1 MTDDLQ
7 NAAIL
12 KCPSCGSLM
21 GVPDLHGI
29 VQCGY
34 CGTKIVLPPTD
45 ATKENKNLV
54 RYKELCQVER
64 QAKNWKDLL
73 KYASEILEIDPDNL
87 DAWIDKALATG
98 SLSSGYSHRLDEAR
112 GYLQKAA
119 ELSPDDARIDE
130 IKTIIEDVQF
140 KGYINLALERNKAAV
155 DMFNFRIVNSVSIG
169 FLGEAMANFIA
180 ALKVKPND
188 PYTLQSI
195 KTVNETAKSK
205 GIQWT
210 DAEVRELVLKVENT
224 LREQAAAAQR
234 AKAQEDAPRRV
245 LALKQKLQQREAEL
259 AKLNQ
264 KKRGFFVNMEIEDVQ
279 NEIKKILLEI
289 SKLESTTKRN

>member
-1 MTDDLQ
+1 
-7 NAAIL
+7 
-12 KCPSCGSLM
+12 M
-21 GVPDLHGI
+21 GTPDSHGL

-45 ATKENKNLV
+45 ATKEHKNLV
-54 RYKELCQVER
+54 RFQELCKAAK
-64 QAKNWKDLL
+64 QAKNWNDLL
-73 KYASEILEIDPDNL
+73 KYASEILEIDPKNV
-87 DAWIDKALATG
+87 DAWLDKALATG

-112 GYLQKAA
+112 GYLQQVA
-119 ELSPDDARIDE
+119 ELSPDDARIGE
-130 IKTIIEDVQF
+130 IKTIIEDVQH
-140 KGYINLALERNKAAV
+140 KGYINLALERNKSAT
-155 DMFNFRIVNSVSIG
+155 DLFNFGIVNSISIG
-169 FLGEAMANFIA
+169 FLGEAMGNFIE

-210 DAEVRELVLKVENT
+210 DAAVRELVLKVENT
-224 LREQAAAAQR
+224 LREQAAAGQMV
-234 AKAQEDAPRRV
+234 KAQQDAARR
-245 LALKQKLQQREAEL
+245 LLTLKQRLQQREVEL

-279 NEIKKILLEI
+279 NEIKNISREI
-289 SKLESTTKRN
+289 SKLESTIQKPKSDSAS